1 MRWQLHV
8 ARAGPFIS
16 VAHKVLTA
24 ALQENEALQSELD
37 AVRRAPSALAAARSK
52 KAEHAS
58 DRQKFVQLNE
68 NLQV

>member
-1 MRWQLHV
+1 MQWQPHA
-8 ARAGPFIS
+8 ARAGFIFP
-16 VAHKVLTA
+16 VAYKVLTA
-24 ALQENEALQSELD
+24 ALQENEVLQAELD
-37 AVRRAPSALAAARSK
+37 AMRRAPSALEAARSK

>member
-1 MRWQLHV
+1 M
-8 ARAGPFIS
+8 
-16 VAHKVLTA
+16 
-24 ALQENEALQSELD
+24 
-37 AVRRAPSALAAARSK
+37 RRAPSALAAARSK

>member
-1 MRWQLHV
+1 MRWQLHA
-8 ARAGPFIS
+8 ARTVFQSS
-16 VAHKVLTA
+16 VAHKTLTA
-24 ALQENEALQSELD
+24 VLQENEALQAELE
-37 AVRRAPSALAAARSK
+37 AMRRAPSALAAARSK